1 MEMEGTRE
9 ILIKKEKFQDK
20 RMELPMEIVPF
31 SSQTFANFA
40 AETFKRGEIA
50 FSLKSNWYQTNKSIL
65 VSWKYKKKKKE
76 EEEDAWV

>member
-20 RMELPMEIVPF
+20 RVELPMEIVPF

-50 FSLKSNWYQTNKSIL
+50 FSLKSN
-65 VSWKYKKKKKE
+65 
-76 EEEDAWV
+76 